1 MADTS
6 RNTPGLSTTERADLG
21 DTIFEVP
28 GEVGV
33 VDEENLISL
42 NLGPQHPSTHGV
54 FRMIMQLQG
63 ETVVSAV
70 PVMGYLHRSTEKL
83 GEARTYV
90 QGTILTDRMD
100 YLSPITSNWAYAL
113 SIERLTS
120 VVVPERAEYLRV
132 ITGELS
138 RISSHLV
145 AVGTFGMDVGT
156 YGNPLLYALRE
167 RETVLD
173 LLSLPTGVRMNPSY
187 IRFGGVARD
196 APPEFFPQLDKFLR
210 SFPSKID
217 EYQTVLGDNE
227 VFRNRTVGVGMI
239 PPELARAYSLTGP
252 ILRASG
258 VDYDVRRAEP
268 YSIYDRFDWDVPV
281 RYNGDC
287 FDRYMIR
294 LEEMRQ
300 STAILL
306 QALDSIPEGDI
317 RAKMPKVLRPPK
329 GEAYARIEGPKGEIG
344 FFLVSDGT
352 PNPYR
357 YNVRPPSFVNLTC
370 LSQIAVGHKL
380 ADAVVILAP
389 LTSSWA
395 RSIGERSLR
404 ETTPA
409 TRAFESAAHLQ
420 VRVVGL
426 EVQA

>member
-1 MADTS
+1 MADTLL
-6 RNTPGLSTTERADLG
+6 PGIIPSQSPELG
-21 DTIFEVP
+21 DTIFEGFGP
-28 GEVGV
+28 QGV
-33 VDEENLISL
+33 VEDENLLTL

-54 FRMIMQLQG
+54 FRLIMQLQG
-63 ETVVSAV
+63 ETVVAAT

-90 QGTILTDRMD
+90 QGTVLTDRMD

-113 SIERLTS
+113 AIERLTGL
-120 VVVPERAEYLRV
+120 VVPERAEFLRV

-138 RISSHLV
+138 RIQSHLI

-156 YGNPLLYALRE
+156 YGTPLLYALRE
-167 RETVLD
+167 REAVLD

-187 IRFGGVARD
+187 IRYGGVARD
-196 APPEFFPQLDKFLR
+196 APPEFFPQLERFLR
-210 SFPSKID
+210 TFPSKVD
-217 EYQTVLGDNE
+217 EYEAILTANE
-227 VFRNRTVGVGMI
+227 VFRNRTIGVGMI
-239 PPELARAYSLTGP
+239 PPSVAKAYSVSGP

-268 YSIYDRFDWDVPV
+268 YSIYDRFDWEVPV

-294 LEEMRQ
+294 VLEMRQ
-300 STAILL
+300 STRILQ

-317 RAKMPKVLRPPK
+317 RAKMPKVLKPPK

-344 FFLVSDGT
+344 FYLISDGS

-380 ADAVVILAP
+380 ADAVVILG
-389 LTSSWA
+389 SFD
-395 RSIGERSLR
+395 IVMGEVDR
-404 ETTPA
+404 
-409 TRAFESAAHLQ
+409 
-420 VRVVGL
+420 
-426 EVQA
+426 